1 MKLTKP
7 TEPSTLRR
15 STRLQANTS
24 PNKLIA
30 HSLPPEPVRE
40 PPQDLSNRQQTR
52 GQKRPHD
59 LENECP
65 RKRLLTDL
73 QAVSESISGHSAGK
87 PLSEHNLQRHNRLLT
102 SGRSIGMDSESDSSG
117 RGRGRGTGR
126 GKGRGSKR
134 AAQDTPVT
142 LVSSRHSTTTTTD
155 SDQETASGRS
165 QKSSG
170 TSAHYRWVTLYS
182 ARVYIRSR
190 PPPQEIETQITA
202 VISKVSSERKEEISR
217 LAQELCDSFA
227 EVLSQAAGEDDCVE
241 LMHKALS
248 SMGYHESLTFP
259 RKAGIMLH
267 SQLGTHVVVILTV
280 FLDWRTSLMPRSDR
294 PPLDLSFMNEP
305 RHEAE
310 DSTTRSSKRQQAG
323 TYLSPRASGSATT
336 GDTAVRDKVC
346 FSISISPDYI

>member
-15 STRLQANTS
+15 STRLQANSS
-24 PNKLIA
+24 PNTLIA
-30 HSLPPEPVRE
+30 YSLLPEPIRE
-40 PPQDLSNRQQTR
+40 SPQDLSDRQQTR
-52 GQKRPHD
+52 GRKRPHD

-73 QAVSESISGHSAGK
+73 QVVSESISGHSVRK

-117 RGRGRGTGR
+117 RGRARGTGR

-155 SDQETASGRS
+155 SEQETASVRS

-202 VISKVSSERKEEISR
+202 VISKVSPERKREISR

-248 SMGYHESLTFP
+248 SMGFHESLTFP
-259 RKAGIMLH
+259 RKSGIMLH
-267 SQLGTHVVVILTV
+267 SQVGTHVVILTV

-310 DSTTRSSKRQQAG
+310 NSTTRSSKRQQAG

-336 GDTAVRDKVC
+336 GDTAVRDKVR
-346 FSISISPDYI
+346 FSISISPDDI